1 MAKIVSVMCM
11 SHSPYL
17 FAGPEDWERAR
28 AARAAI
34 PDAFDS
40 SVPIDSAEENT
51 AKQQRCVDA
60 MARLRAVVE
69 SSRPDV
75 ILVFGDDQLEQFSFQ
90 NFPALCLFTG
100 DRFSGY
106 KLSPYAGLPI
116 PGRPRDKNPRTKE
129 HWVELEGHPELARH
143 LMTDLMRQGFDLA
156 FSNEVNEHGI
166 GHAFTRPFVHL
177 RPEYDIPVLPV
188 YINCY
193 YGPQPTGMRCYQ
205 FGKAIAEAIESFPGD
220 LRVAVLGSGGLWHTP
235 MVKRAQIC
243 KAFDSSVVDAVT
255 SGDAEAM
262 ARAFDSFEPEF
273 DPADADEVDRLS
285 AGTGMVLG
293 FGSGTGETRNWIAAA
308 ATVDGIPGHMID
320 YIEINASP
328 IGAGFAYWNLG
339 N

>member
-17 FAGPEDWERAR
+17 FAEAEAWERAR

-34 PDAFDS
+34 PEAFAPDVPVDS
-40 SVPIDSAEENT
+40 KEEN
-51 AKQQRCVDA
+51 ADKQARCVAA
-60 MARLRAVVE
+60 MDRLREVIE
-69 SSRPDV
+69 DSRPDV
-75 ILVFGDDQLEQFSFQ
+75 ILVFGDDQLEQFTFQ
-90 NFPALCLFTG
+90 NFPALCIFTG
-100 DRFSGY
+100 DRFAGF

-116 PGRPRDKNPRTKE
+116 PGERREENPRTDE
-129 HWVELEGHPELARH
+129 HWVEMQSHSALARH
-143 LMTDLMRQGFDLA
+143 MMTDLVRQGFDLA

-166 GHAFTRPFVHL
+166 GHAFTRPFVKL
-177 RPEYDIPVLPV
+177 RPQYDIPVVPI

-193 YGPQPTGMRCYQ
+193 YGPQPTGMRCYE
-205 FGKAIAEAIESFPGD
+205 FGRAIARAVESFPED

-235 MVKRAQIC
+235 MVRRAHIHKDFD
-243 KAFDSSVVDAVT
+243 KAVIDAVR
-255 SGDAEAM
+255 SGDAAAM
-262 ARAFDSFEPEF
+262 AQAFDGFAPSF
-273 DPADADEVDRLS
+273 DPDDAETVERLS

-308 ATVDGIPGHMID
+308 ATVDGMPGHVVD

-328 IGAGFAYWNLG
+328 VGAGFAYWNLG